1 MGKFCKNLINTS
13 MYSLALQGKKP
24 IDYKSQLLRLKR
36 MRWNGGLTAED
47 NEWAIEQ
54 IKWIVTWYDNFE
66 DKWKEQAN

>member
-1 MGKFCKNLINTS
+1 MMGKFCKNLINTS

-54 IKWIVTWYDNFE
+54 IK
-66 DKWKEQAN
+66 